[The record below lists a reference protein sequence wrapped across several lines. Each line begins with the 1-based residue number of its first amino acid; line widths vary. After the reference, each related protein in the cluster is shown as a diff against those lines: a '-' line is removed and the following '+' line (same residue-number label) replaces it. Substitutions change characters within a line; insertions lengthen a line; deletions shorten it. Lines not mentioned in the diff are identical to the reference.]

1 MIDMFDTETDRPE
14 RIGIIGGSGLYALL
28 GEADHDRAATPYGKA
43 SDAVALGELA
53 GRLVAF
59 LPRHGAEHQF
69 PPHQINYRA
78 NLWALRRVGVTRII
92 GVSAVGSLSASLE
105 PGSLVVPDQLVDRTA
120 GRAATF
126 FEHPHTAHAPFADP
140 YCAPGRADVL
150 AAAADWPAI
159 DGGTQVVIEGPRF
172 STRAESRW
180 YAAQGWTLVGMTALP
195 EVALAR
201 ELGMCY
207 LPLCLVT
214 DLDAGVE
221 VGGGVTQ
228 EEVMA
233 RFAVNLE
240 RIRRLVGELV
250 AELPPDRSCDCA
262 ELAPS
267 PM

>member
-1 MIDMFDTETDRPE
+1 MIDLFETEADRPE
-14 RIGIIGGSGLYALL
+14 RIGIIGGSGLYELL
-28 GEADHDRAATPYGKA
+28 GNADHDRAGTPYGKA
-43 SDAVALGELA
+43 SDAVAVGELA
-53 GRLVAF
+53 GRPVAF
-59 LPRHGAEHQF
+59 LPRHGDRHQY

-78 NLWALRRVGVTRII
+78 NLWALRRVGVTRVV
-92 GVSAVGSLSASLE
+92 GVGAVGSLTPSIA

-120 GRAATF
+120 GRPATF

-140 YCAPGRADVL
+140 YCAPGRAEVL
-150 AAAADWPAI
+150 AAASDWPAI

-180 YAAQGWTLVGMTALP
+180 YAAQGWSLVGMTALP

-221 VGGGVTQ
+221 VGAGVTQ

-233 RFAVNLE
+233 RFAANLE
-240 RIRRLVGELV
+240 RIRGLVGDLV
-250 AELPPDRSCDCA
+250 ADLPLERSCDCA
-262 ELAPS
+262 ESAPN